1 MRERLAAVLRRRSLD
16 DGRLCLSRSR
26 SVAAS
31 GTVGW
36 RAPEAKV
43 GRIPHS
49 ARVQLSKPRG
59 GQGVTVKLAAVT
71 VDCEDA
77 LTVGRFWSAALG
89 RPLDPNPS
97 SDFAAIGMTEHR
109 DVRGW
114 RLGGDPTWLFAKVPE
129 RKTAKNRMHVDLA
142 AADREAEVARLI
154 ELGAKRVTDMDE
166 WGYQWTVMQDP
177 EGNEFCVAQTL

>member
-1 MRERLAAVLRRRSLD
+1 MSPSYVSRGNADLKSVTERADHTTTPDLVTRTCRRDQR
-16 DGRLCLSRSR
+16 R
-26 SVAAS
+26 
-31 GTVGW
+31 
-36 RAPEAKV
+36 
-43 GRIPHS
+43 
-49 ARVQLSKPRG
+49 
-59 GQGVTVKLAAVT
+59 QGVAVKLAAVT

-114 RLGGDPTWLFAKVPE
+114 RLGGDPTWLFARVPE
-129 RKTAKNRMHVDLA
+129 GKTAKNRMHVDLA
-142 AADREAEVARLI
+142 AADREAEVARLVG
-154 ELGAKRVTDMDE
+154 LGAKRVTDMDE

-177 EGNEFCVAQTL
+177 EGNEFCVAQTR